1 MMEATFPE
9 AGLCTSP
16 TDSSSSCH
24 NDIIMM
30 SLWETEGSEDDNLR
44 TVFNSFDLFGL
55 LFPKHDLTKYV
66 MFSKNVY
73 YLTLW

>member
-16 TDSSSSCH
+16 TDSPSLCH
-24 NDIIMM
+24 NNIMM
-30 SLWETEGSEDDNLR
+30 SLWETEGSEDDNLL
-44 TVFNSFDLFGL
+44 TIFKSFDVLGL
-55 LFPKHDLTKYV
+55 LFPKHDLTKYD
-66 MFSKNVY
+66 MFSKNVN